1 MNKLYKYRPLS
12 EFLFKE
18 LLYQE
23 LYFASYNELNDPLDL
38 SARIEFTVEKE
49 EQIEYLIWILFK
61 TTLSISET
69 EIPVSE
75 KINNSNLIEF
85 NKNDVARISLRKN
98 IFNKLTQLKT
108 EHSFIWLD
116 QIENVIADA
125 VKEEQITFNVN
136 FLNFKNEL
144 QRLTKKFLENSY
156 TTCFS
161 ATNKDF
167 LMWSHYASK
176 HSGICLEFTLEH
188 SAQFPYLMKGR
199 RKADHDNY
207 LQRISN
213 WQIDEK
219 IFWDRIREV
228 NYQDEQPFINFFDFS
243 PVFDNEHDCDLI
255 GLSKSWTHRFAQELE
270 WVFSTKTKP
279 WNYEKEWRAI
289 EINFGEPQHPE
300 ERIRHYPIEVLSS
313 IYFGIRTPENTK
325 KRIHNIFKK
334 LRKEIQFYDCKP
346 TNGRDLDFEIWEY
359 YDD

>member
-1 MNKLYKYRPLS
+1 VNKLYKYRPLS

-49 EQIEYLIWILFK
+49 EQIEYLIWTLFK
-61 TTLSISET
+61 TTLTISET
-69 EIPVSE
+69 EIPTSE

-98 IFNKLTQLKT
+98 IYNKLIQLKT
-108 EHSFIWLD
+108 EHSFIWLE
-116 QIENVIADA
+116 QIENIIADA
-125 VKEEQITFNVN
+125 VKEEQLTFKVN
-136 FLNFKNEL
+136 FLNFKSEL

-161 ATNKDF
+161 ATNNDF

-188 SAQFPYLMKGR
+188 SAQFPYIMKGR
-199 RKADHDNY
+199 RKADHENY
-207 LQRISN
+207 KQRISN

-219 IFWDRIREV
+219 IFWDRIRQV
-228 NYQDEQPFINFFDFS
+228 NYQDEQPYINFFDFS

-255 GLSKSWTHRFAQELE
+255 GLSKSWTHRFAQELKL
-270 WVFSTKTKP
+270 VFSTKTKP
-279 WNYEKEWRAI
+279 WSYEKEWRAI

-334 LRKEIQFYDCKP
+334 LNKEIQFFDCKP

-359 YDD
+359 YDE